1 MRRAMVAAALAMTMT
16 SSGAGVARA
25 QGSSPTAKEAA
36 ERFSLDLA
44 PVEEDAAV
52 TAPTGAPLTLDT
64 PIAELIADPRGK
76 RVLDRDLP
84 GLSTDKNLDKF
95 QALSLRRLAPQ
106 TGGRLTPA
114 LLETVARDL
123 AEAR

>member
-1 MRRAMVAAALAMTMT
+1 MRRVIVAAALAMT
-16 SSGAGVARA
+16 SAGPARA
-25 QGSSPTAKEAA
+25 QGSSPSAKEAA